1 MFLYTYI
8 SESAF
13 LTQFL
18 SSCYS
23 MKMADIPLVFVSHAV
38 SRLPPQ
44 PLLGTEALAGVRS
57 ATTCY
62 NWILCSMHIYEI
74 LSYSHTYIH
83 QIFNNE
89 I

>member
-1 MFLYTYI
+1 MHVDSAINFFCVYYI

-23 MKMADIPLVFVSHAV
+23 MKMADIPLVFVSH
-38 SRLPPQ
+38 SLSQLPLQ

-57 ATTCY
+57 VTTCY
-62 NWILCSMHIYEI
+62 NWILCKIHV
-74 LSYSHTYIH
+74 YI
-83 QIFNNE
+83 
-89 I
+89 